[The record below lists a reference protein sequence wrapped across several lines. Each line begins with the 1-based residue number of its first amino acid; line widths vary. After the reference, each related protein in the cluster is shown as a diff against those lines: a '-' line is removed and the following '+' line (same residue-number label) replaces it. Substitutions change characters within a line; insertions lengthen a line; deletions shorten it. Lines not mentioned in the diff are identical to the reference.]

1 MSATVRIRWSK
12 EPEKR
17 AWMLEHS
24 GGRPIADVCRDF
36 ELEFGHEI
44 SRTQV
49 SLFRA
54 EYGLQ
59 RRRGNRTA
67 HRKDAPPV
75 GTERVTKGYVV
86 VKVKELPDRPQSKD
100 NWRFKHVVAW
110 EKANG
115 RSLPDGW
122 MVLFADHDR
131 RNFDPENLVA
141 VPRSLIGIMNG
152 GQPWHDRESLE
163 TAIGIARLK
172 SGIAS
177 AVAGKPVCGVCGRE
191 FDPDIRTGCRND
203 YRQRTCRECL
213 DKGLRAP
220 KDYGRATCPRCG
232 ARFHRRSA
240 SQIFCSKRCCYESY
254 RERGAVR
261 GKR

>member
-1 MSATVRIRWSK
+1 MIHPGKFAQTHRFANGAFSGIVFKMYDPATV
-12 EPEKR
+12 
-17 AWMLEHS
+17 
-24 GGRPIADVCRDF
+24 IADM
-36 ELEFGHEI
+36 
-44 SRTQV
+44 
-49 SLFRA
+49 
-54 EYGLQ
+54 
-59 RRRGNRTA
+59 
-67 HRKDAPPV
+67 DAICSNV
-75 GTERVTKGYVV
+75 FLAY
-86 VKVKELPDRPQSKD
+86 
-100 NWRFKHVVAW
+100 
-110 EKANG
+110 
-115 RSLPDGW
+115 
-122 MVLFADHDR
+122 LFADHDR

-141 VPRSLIGIMNG
+141 VPRSLIGVMNG

-191 FDPDIRTGCRND
+191 FEPDIRTGCRND

-213 DKGLRAP
+213 EKGLRAP
-220 KDYGRATCPRCG
+220 KDYGWATCPRCG